1 MADITFIGA
10 AGTVTGSK
18 HLVSTGGKHFLVDC
32 GLFQGVVDVRALNDV
47 PLPIP
52 AAQIAAVVITHG
64 HLDHTGYLPKLV
76 KDGFRGPIY
85 CTPPTQPLME
95 IVLEDSA
102 HLQNTLR
109 QRGFQHERPH
119 GLPAYYDADDVT
131 RTMALVKTVPL
142 GQTFDVAGVATATY
156 HNAGH
161 IIGSA
166 FVDILLDGKHAIF
179 SGDLGRYDRPLMYD
193 PEPLPAADA
202 LVCESTY
209 GDRVHPPDALGDL
222 NDALENGMAR
232 GGPIVI
238 PAFSVERSQ
247 DMLLAIAMLQK
258 TNPKIATLPIHL
270 DSPMAIKVDALFEEF
285 PDAHKPIPGDSP
297 RTPFGLQHL
306 TVHVTTDESKQLNTL
321 KGPFVVVSAS
331 GMASGGRILHHLH
344 RALPDKTATIIF
356 TGYQGAGTLGY
367 NLVHGAH
374 TIHLFGDALP
384 VHAKLV
390 ALAGFS
396 AHADRND
403 LKRWLGTCP
412 TKPHLYAVHGEAE
425 SASALAALA
434 NGAYGW
440 QAEVAKRGTTVT
452 I

>member
-18 HLVSTGGKHFLVDC
+18 HLVSTGGKHFLIDC

-47 PLPIP
+47 PLPVP
-52 AAQIAAVVITHG
+52 AAQIAAVIVTHG
-64 HLDHTGYLPKLV
+64 HLDHVGYLPKLV
-76 KDGFRGPIY
+76 HDGFTGPIY

-102 HLQNTLR
+102 HLQDMLHK
-109 QRGFQHERPH
+109 RGFQHERPH
-119 GLPAYYDADDVT
+119 GLPAYYNADDVQ
-131 RTMALVKTVPL
+131 RTMRLVQTVPYA
-142 GQTFDVAGVATATY
+142 QSFDVAGVAKATY

-166 FVDILLDGKHAIF
+166 FVDVALEGKHAVF

-193 PEPLPAADA
+193 PDPLVPADA

-222 NDALENGMAR
+222 KDALEIGMAR

-238 PAFSVERSQ
+238 PAFSVERTQ
-247 DMLLAIAMLQK
+247 DMLLAIATLQK
-258 TNPKIATLPIHL
+258 SDPKIAALPVHL
-270 DSPMAIKVDALFEEF
+270 DSPMAIKVDALFEQF
-285 PDAHKPIPGDSP
+285 PDAHKPVPGDSP

-306 TVHVTTDESKQLNTL
+306 TVHVTTEESKQLNTL
-321 KGPFVVVSAS
+321 KGPFAVISAS
-331 GMASGGRILHHLH
+331 GMAAGGRILHHLH
-344 RALPDKTATIIF
+344 RALPDPTATIVF

-367 NLVHGAH
+367 LLVHDAH
-374 TIHLFGDALP
+374 TIHLLGDALP
-384 VHAKLV
+384 VRAKIV

-403 LKRWLGTCP
+403 LKRWLATCP

-425 SASALAALA
+425 SAAALAALA
-434 NGAYGW
+434 DTAFGW
-440 QAEVAKRGTTVT
+440 KTDVAKRGTTVT

>member
-1 MADITFIGA
+1 VAEITFVGA

-18 HLVSTGGKHFLVDC
+18 HLVSSGGKHFLVDC
-32 GLFQGVVDVRALNDV
+32 GLFQGVVEVRALNDV
-47 PLPIP
+47 ALPVP
-52 AAQIAAVVITHG
+52 AGEIAAVVITHG
-64 HLDHTGYLPKLV
+64 HLDHIGYLPKLV
-76 KDGFRGPIY
+76 RDGFTGPIY
-85 CTPPTQPLME
+85 CTPPTRALME

-102 HLQNTLR
+102 HLQGMLH

-119 GLPAYYDADDVT
+119 ALPAYYDAADVAK
-131 RTMALVKTVPL
+131 TMTMVKPIPL
-142 GQTFDVAGVATATY
+142 GQSFDVAGIAAATY

-166 FVDILLDGKHAIF
+166 FADVALEGKHAIF
-179 SGDLGRYDRPLMYD
+179 SGDLGRYNRPLLYD
-193 PEPLPAADA
+193 PDPLPAADA
-202 LVCESTY
+202 IVCESTY
-209 GDRVHPPDALGDL
+209 ADRVHPPNALGEL
-222 NDALENGMAR
+222 ADALETGLTR

-238 PAFSVERSQ
+238 PAFSVERTQ
-247 DMLLAIAMLQK
+247 DILFAIASLQK
-258 TNPKIATLPIHL
+258 TNPKIARLPIHL
-270 DSPMAIKVDALFEEF
+270 DSPMATKVDALFEQF
-285 PDAHKPIPGDSP
+285 PDAYKHVAGDSP
-297 RTPFGLQHL
+297 RTPFGVQHL

-321 KGPFVVVSAS
+321 PGPFVVVSAS
-331 GMASGGRILHHLH
+331 GMVSGGRVLHHLH
-344 RALPDKTATIIF
+344 RALPDKNATIIF
-356 TGYQGAGTLGY
+356 TGFQGAGTLGY

-384 VHAKLV
+384 VHASIV

-403 LKRWLGTCP
+403 LKRWLATCP

-434 NGAYGW
+434 SAGFGW
-440 QAEVAKRGTTVT
+440 QADVAKRGTTVT